1 MSTNFYFNNFQNSQE
16 QLLIENLVI
25 ESIKIYGHDVKYV
38 PRTLQDFDKIYGE
51 DTQTSTFTQ
60 ALDVE
65 MYIKNVEGFAGDG
78 DFLSKFGVQI
88 KDQITFTVARRSFN
102 DEVGRFLDVV
112 RPREGDLIFFPLN
125 EKLFEIKFV
134 EHEGVFYQLG
144 SLQMY
149 DLKCE
154 LFEYQSE
161 VFDTGIV
168 QIDDLYNNYSLDVTR
183 FSLMTEDSKMLTTE
197 DGEILIQES
206 FDIESVD
213 LAAENDTIQTEA
225 ATFLDFSENNPF
237 SENGTF

>member
-1 MSTNFYFNNFQNSQE
+1 M
-16 QLLIENLVI
+16 IESLVI

-38 PRTLQDFDKIYGE
+38 PRTLQNFDKIYGE
-51 DTQTSTFTQ
+51 DTQTSKFTQ
-60 ALDVE
+60 ALDIE

-102 DEVGRFLDVV
+102 DEVGVYLDVT

-125 EKLFEIKFV
+125 QKLFEIKFV

-161 VFDTGIV
+161 VFDTGIEE
-168 QIDDLYNNYSLDVTR
+168 IDALYTDHSLDVTR
-183 FSLMTEDSKMLTTE
+183 FSLMTEDGKMLTTE
-197 DGEILIQES
+197 DGEVLILES

-225 ATFLDFSENNPF
+225 TTFLDFSENNPF
-237 SENGTF
+237 SENGAF

>member
-1 MSTNFYFNNFQNSQE
+1 M
-16 QLLIENLVI
+16 
-25 ESIKIYGHDVKYV
+25 
-38 PRTLQDFDKIYGE
+38 PRTLQNFDKIYGE
-51 DTQTSTFTQ
+51 DTQTSKFTQ
-60 ALDVE
+60 ALDIE

-125 EKLFEIKFV
+125 QKLFEIKFV

-161 VFDTGIV
+161 VFDTGV
-168 QIDDLYNNYSLDVTR
+168 TEIDALYTDYSLDVTR
-183 FSLMTEDSKMLTTE
+183 FSLMTEDSKTLITE
-197 DGEILIQES
+197 DGEVLILES

-213 LAAENDTIQTEA
+213 LAAENNTIQAEA
-225 ATFLDFSENNPF
+225 ATFLDFSEHNPF